1 MVIVDSSLLIALV
14 GSPLK
19 VATIT
24 WDPGVALS
32 ARVAVATPEALVTAV
47 TIDVPTRNVIN
58 FPLRLV
64 APWVSFADTLALAPY
79 APGGGRSEVQ
89 RRRGR
94 RPGRRAG
101 ERVVGALVVVDADEG
116 SAVGGLDDEAQGR
129 PGRRQPMSRVAV
141 QIAASIV
148 LGVRVRSTDCQHE
161 QGRSHR
167 SCT

>member
-1 MVIVDSSLLIALV
+1 M

-64 APWVSFADTLALAPY
+64 APWVSFADTLTLAPY
-79 APGGGRSEVQ
+79 APVAGAVRSS
-89 RRRGR
+89 
-94 RPGRRAG
+94 
-101 ERVVGALVVVDADEG
+101 VVGAGV
-116 SAVGGLDDEAQGR
+116 
-129 PGRRQPMSRVAV
+129 P
-141 QIAASIV
+141 AAALAS
-148 LGVRVRSTDCQHE
+148 E
-161 QGRSHR
+161 W
-167 SCT
+167 